1 MHLPRLRPS
10 RPRPTRRPPAFT
22 LIELLV
28 VIAIIAILIGLLL
41 PAVQKVREAAAR
53 AKCQNNLKQIGL
65 AIHNFHNS
73 TNRLPPFSYAPNG
86 HDEGGAASNPLP
98 PEAPSKH
105 HSGFLLLL
113 PYLEQDNIARQ
124 FNPAK
129 GATDKTT
136 PLVPGG
142 PTNYELTRNPI
153 PTYLCPSMPV
163 PESPGYGAYCSYAA
177 SRGNFQYAT
186 DASGAVV
193 STPKLR
199 WTADDGM
206 MASAFQP
213 PPVGS
218 PTTVLGTIALINFTS
233 VTDGLSNTFLV
244 GEKHYRVQGSTW
256 ASGTSNYDGS
266 DLTSRPYTGNT
277 NYAFPHP
284 GADTSEGVT
293 MTPMNTRTVV
303 AKAGTFN
310 AKAGTVTATVGGTAT
325 NDATAWFRNT
335 AISSFSSSHTG
346 GCNFVLGD
354 GSVRFV
360 RESIDMNTYHAL
372 GSRNGGEVIAADF

>member
-1 MHLPRLRPS
+1 MRRSS
-10 RPRPTRRPPAFT
+10 RPGFT

-28 VIAIIAILIGLLL
+28 VIAIIAVLIGLLL

-53 AKCQNNLKQIGL
+53 MKCSNNLKQIGL
-65 AIHNFHNS
+65 AVHNYHN
-73 TNRLPPFSYAPNG
+73 TTEKLPVFSYAPNG
-86 HDEGGAASNPLP
+86 HDEGGAFTGSLP

-105 HSGFLLLL
+105 HSGFLYLL
-113 PYLEQDNIARQ
+113 PYLEQDNIAKQ
-124 FNPAK
+124 YNPTK
-129 GATDKTT
+129 SATDKTT
-136 PLVPGG
+136 PLVAGG
-142 PTNYELTRNPI
+142 PTNFDLTKNPI
-153 PTYLCPSMPV
+153 PTYLCPSMPM
-163 PESPGYGAYCSYAA
+163 PDAMGYGAYCSYAA

-218 PTTVLGTIALINFTS
+218 ATTVGGSLMTINLMS

-256 ASGTSNYDGS
+256 VSGTSNLDGT
-266 DLTSRPYTGNT
+266 DLTGKPYTGNS

-284 GADTSEGVT
+284 GADTCEGVT
-293 MTPMNTRTVV
+293 MTRMNTRTMVGKSTTV
-303 AKAGTFN
+303 N
-310 AKAGTVTATVGGTAT
+310 AKAGTVSATAGTTGT

-335 AISSFSSSHTG
+335 ALAAFSSSHTG
-346 GCNFVLGD
+346 GCNFLLGD

-360 RESIDMNTYHAL
+360 RETIDMQTYKAL
-372 GSRNGGEVIAADF
+372 GSRNGGDLAGDY